1 MPSVLV
7 EQNPSPMKLEV
18 MGVEDWPL
26 RVEPVGELDA
36 LADDAGT
43 SYIVR
48 GEATLQAADEDPVTV
63 GEGDLVVILPGTCCR
78 WTITKEIER
87 HHANG

>member
-26 RVEPVGELDA
+26 RVDAEGALDA
-36 LADDAGT
+36 ESADTGT

-48 GEATLQAADEDPVTV
+48 GEAVLQASGEDPVAV
-63 GEGDLVVILPGTCCR
+63 GEGDLVVILPGTRCR

-87 HHANG
+87 HHSNG